1 MIFACVQIITG
12 LALLLY
18 GADRFITG
26 ASQTARSLGVSP
38 LIIGLTIVGVATS
51 MPEVLVGM
59 VAAAQGK
66 TNIAIGNALGSNIA
80 NIGLVLGGTVLVSP
94 LVISSKT
101 LRREYLIM
109 FLAVITGLG
118 LMIDQ
123 YLSRIDAAILILF
136 LAIIIWLILNIAK
149 RTRRQ
154 DALAQEYAKEFK
166 SKIPLKVSL
175 LLLAFGLLLLL
186 AGADILVRGA
196 VFVAQSLGISDLIIG
211 LTIVAVGTSL
221 PELAASVMSA
231 IKKEPD
237 IAIGNVIGSN
247 TFNMLLVL
255 SAPAFLHP
263 DSFGRE
269 VLLRDFSVMIALTL
283 LMGWMVFIR
292 GHGRFARWEGGI
304 LLACFCVYQYW
315 LFHSIAG

>member
-1 MIFACVQIITG
+1 MVIACIQIIAG
-12 LALLLY
+12 LALLVY
-18 GADRFITG
+18 GADRFVSG
-26 ASQTARSLGVSP
+26 ASRTARALGVPP

-51 MPEVLVGM
+51 VPEVLVGM
-59 VAAAQGK
+59 VAALDGK

-80 NIGLVLGGTVLVSP
+80 NIGLVLGGTVLVTP

-109 FLAVITGLG
+109 FISVIVGLA

-123 YLSRIDAAILILF
+123 YISRLDAVILILC
-136 LAIIIWLILNIAK
+136 LGMIIWLILNVAG
-149 RTRRQ
+149 RARR
-154 DALAQEYAKEFK
+154 DPLATEYAKEFK
-166 SKIPLKVSL
+166 GKISLKNSL
-175 LLLAFGLLLLL
+175 LLLVLGLVLLL
-186 AGADILVRGA
+186 AGANILVKGA
-196 VFVAQSLGISDLIIG
+196 VFVAQSFGISDLIIG

-221 PELAASVMSA
+221 PELAASIVSV

-237 IAIGNVIGSN
+237 IAIGNIIGSN

-255 SAPAFLHP
+255 SVPALIHP
-263 DSFGRE
+263 TGFEKE
-269 VLLRDFSVMIALTL
+269 VLIRDFSVMILLTL

-292 GHGRFARWEGGI
+292 GHGKFSRWEGGI
-304 LLACFCVYQYW
+304 LLGSFVAYQYW

>member
-1 MIFACVQIITG
+1 MIIACIQIIAG
-12 LALLLY
+12 LALLVY
-18 GADRFITG
+18 GADRFVSG
-26 ASQTARSLGVSP
+26 ASHTARTLGVSP

-51 MPEVLVGM
+51 APEVLVGI

-94 LVISSKT
+94 LVISSQT

-109 FLAVITGLG
+109 FIAVLVGLG
-118 LMIDQ
+118 LMIDRN
-123 YLSRIDAAILILF
+123 LSRMDGVILILF
-136 LAIIIWLILNIAK
+136 LAIIIWLIFNIARK
-149 RTRRQ
+149 ARR
-154 DALAQEYAKEFK
+154 DPLAKEYAQEFK
-166 SKIPLKVSL
+166 GRFTLKISL
-175 LLLAFGLLLLL
+175 LILVFGLVLLL
-186 AGADILVRGA
+186 AGAEVLIRGA
-196 VFVAQSLGISDLIIG
+196 VSLAQSFGISDLIIG

-221 PELAASVMSA
+221 PELAASIMSVL
-231 IKKEPD
+231 KNEPD

-255 SAPAFLHP
+255 GAPALIHP
-263 DSFGRE
+263 ASFGKE
-269 VLLRDFSVMIALTL
+269 VLLRDFSVMIALIL

-292 GHGRFARWEGGI
+292 GHGKFSRWEGGI
-304 LLACFCVYQYW
+304 LLGCFVAYQYW